1 MKTSFGE
8 YFDDQ
13 RDRMIQAMQNKNTQ
27 LWKEWREDFDKR
39 QKPDYIDEYD
49 FTNGVRGKY
58 ADKYHR
64 ETNVVVLEPD
74 IAKLFP
80 NSESVNQALRSL
92 HAIQSIKS

>member
-1 MKTSFGE
+1 VQEKQQNMRGDNMKKL
-8 YFDDQ
+8 
-13 RDRMIQAMQNKNTQ
+13 NN
-27 LWKEWREDFDKR
+27 EDMLE
-39 QKPDYIDEYD
+39 EYD

-64 ETNVVVLEPD
+64 ETNVVVLDPD

-92 HAIQSIKS
+92 HAIQSIKSEPAGTA

>member
-1 MKTSFGE
+1 VQLKQQNMRGDNMKKLNNDE
-8 YFDDQ
+8 
-13 RDRMIQAMQNKNTQ
+13 M
-27 LWKEWREDFDKR
+27 L
-39 QKPDYIDEYD
+39 DEYD

>member
-1 MKTSFGE
+1 MLTHSTQWESSVQEK
-8 YFDDQ
+8 Q
-13 RDRMIQAMQNKNTQ
+13 QNMRGDNLKKLNN
-27 LWKEWREDFDKR
+27 EDMLE
-39 QKPDYIDEYD
+39 EYD

-64 ETNVVVLEPD
+64 ETNVVVLDPD

-92 HAIQSIKS
+92 HAIQSIKSEATGTA

>member
-1 MKTSFGE
+1 MRGDNMKKLNNDE
-8 YFDDQ
+8 
-13 RDRMIQAMQNKNTQ
+13 M
-27 LWKEWREDFDKR
+27 L
-39 QKPDYIDEYD
+39 DEYD

-80 NSESVNQALRSL
+80 NSESVNLALRSL

>member
-1 MKTSFGE
+1 MRGDNMKKLNNDE
-8 YFDDQ
+8 
-13 RDRMIQAMQNKNTQ
+13 M
-27 LWKEWREDFDKR
+27 L
-39 QKPDYIDEYD
+39 DEYD

-80 NSESVNQALRSL
+80 NSESVNQALHPL

>member
-1 MKTSFGE
+1 MLTHSTQWESSVQLKQQNMRGDNMKKLNNDE
-8 YFDDQ
+8 
-13 RDRMIQAMQNKNTQ
+13 M
-27 LWKEWREDFDKR
+27 L
-39 QKPDYIDEYD
+39 DEYD